1 MLSQIDELVEA
12 NKNVFN
18 TNVAIAKVSLQH
30 LNKKFV
36 HSTKRHQATMRS
48 KQCAF
53 VQPPFKSKGM
63 GLRTTMDEQLGERRK
78 SPFENQENGMA
89 WVRNDALS

>member
-1 MLSQIDELVEA
+1 
-12 NKNVFN
+12 
-18 TNVAIAKVSLQH
+18 
-30 LNKKFV
+30 
-36 HSTKRHQATMRS
+36 MRS